1 MANRRSKFFCR
12 WAGFTLV
19 ELILVLMVLTVM
31 VSIVAPSLRGF
42 GVGRQSSDA
51 ATQILSLAQW
61 ARAQAGVI
69 LARAQRS
76 NSATASSMWP
86 CAAQS
91 GSKDGDLLGIRMYST
106 KVGTISSPQ
115 H

>member
-1 MANRRSKFFCR
+1 MASRRSKFFCR

-61 ARAQAGVI
+61 ARAQAVTDGKVYRLNFDVTGRTFGVTVQE
-69 LARAQRS
+69 AGVFE
-76 NSATASSMWP
+76 
-86 CAAQS
+86 AAPNEY
-91 GSKDGDLLGIRMYST
+91 GD
-106 KVGTISSPQ
+106 
-115 H
+115 